1 MKNIKQIRE
10 ELETLKERDESEDR
24 KITTL
29 VRAGLFDVKKLP
41 MLKRALDKDNAR
53 ITPAERK
60 ALLELLD
67 KLMSQVIQNKAIYQK
82 VRQSL
87 QSKDDGLQEQKKTKD
102 LSYPTVPNIL
112 ILQRRNI
119 RAFPDGIVALYY
131 ARKLDKYVSIPF
143 FEPSATIISEDNK
156 SSNISKLKVISEGS
170 DDVLTFKDGN
180 KYTVNSLVAGK
191 IVGVYEAMNKKN
203 KKKMEKMLN
212 ESVDTFNKV
221 MNFSVRQ

>member
-10 ELETLKERDESEDR
+10 ELEALKEKDESEDR

-29 VRAGLFDVKKLP
+29 VRAGLFDAKKLP

-60 ALLELLD
+60 ALLDLLD
-67 KLMSQVIQNKAIYQK
+67 KLMAQVLQNKAVYQK

-87 QSKDDGLQEQKKTKD
+87 QSKDDNIQEATSKSE
-102 LSYPTVPNIL
+102 LIIPNLL
-112 ILQRRNI
+112 ILQRKSI
-119 RAFPDGIVALYY
+119 RQFPDGIVALYY
-131 ARKLDKYVSIPF
+131 ARKIDKYVSIPF
-143 FEPSATIISEDNK
+143 FEPSTSIIPEEADQ
-156 SSNISKLKVISEGS
+156 SNISKLKTISEGS
-170 DDVLTFKDGN
+170 DDILSFKDGN
-180 KYTVNSLVAGK
+180 KYTVNSLVANK

-221 MNFSVRQ
+221 MNFAVRQ

>member
-29 VRAGLFDVKKLP
+29 VRAGLFDAKKLP

-67 KLMSQVIQNKAIYQK
+67 KLMAQVLQNKAVYQK

-87 QSKDDGLQEQKKTKD
+87 QSKDDSIQEATSKSE
-102 LSYPTVPNIL
+102 LIIPNLL
-112 ILQRRNI
+112 ILQRKSI
-119 RAFPDGIVALYY
+119 RQFPDGIVALYY

-143 FEPSATIISEDNK
+143 FEPSTSIIPEETDQ
-156 SSNISKLKVISEGS
+156 SNISKLKTISEGA
-170 DDVLTFKDGN
+170 DDILSFKDGN
-180 KYTVNSLVAGK
+180 KYTVNSLVANK

-221 MNFSVRQ
+221 MNFAVRQ